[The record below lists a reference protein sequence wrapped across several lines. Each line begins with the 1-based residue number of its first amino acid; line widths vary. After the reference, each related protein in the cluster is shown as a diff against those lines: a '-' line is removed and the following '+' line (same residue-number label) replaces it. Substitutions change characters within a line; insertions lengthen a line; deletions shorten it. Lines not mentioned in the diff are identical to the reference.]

1 MIIPTEEEMK
11 MYAKFAPLEEW
22 RKRASGTELRDDAPE
37 DMKLLA
43 LEEQE
48 WREKLR
54 KQRENDPLYRMLN
67 SYYNKSIFKG
77 YSQKGCVLFLLQQN
91 GPGQVNKLPTLMWS
105 ISTKKYIRC
114 WNQHKIGGIKN
125 GMDYIY

>member
-11 MYAKFAPLEEW
+11 MYEKFEPLQKW
-22 RKRASGTELRDDAPE
+22 KKHGFGRELRDDTPE

-48 WREKLR
+48 WREKKR

-67 SYYNKSIFKG
+67 SY
-77 YSQKGCVLFLLQQN
+77 
-91 GPGQVNKLPTLMWS
+91 
-105 ISTKKYIRC
+105 
-114 WNQHKIGGIKN
+114 
-125 GMDYIY
+125 

>member
-11 MYAKFAPLEEW
+11 MYAKFKPLQKW
-22 RKRASGTELRDDAPE
+22 KKRGYGRELRDDTPE

-67 SYYNKSIFKG
+67 SY
-77 YSQKGCVLFLLQQN
+77 
-91 GPGQVNKLPTLMWS
+91 
-105 ISTKKYIRC
+105 
-114 WNQHKIGGIKN
+114 
-125 GMDYIY
+125 

>member
-11 MYAKFAPLEEW
+11 MYEKFEPLQKW
-22 RKRASGTELRDDAPE
+22 KKYGFGRELRDDTPE

-48 WREKLR
+48 WREKKR

-67 SYYNKSIFKG
+67 SY
-77 YSQKGCVLFLLQQN
+77 
-91 GPGQVNKLPTLMWS
+91 
-105 ISTKKYIRC
+105 
-114 WNQHKIGGIKN
+114 
-125 GMDYIY
+125 

>member
-11 MYAKFAPLEEW
+11 MYAKFEPLQKWE
-22 RKRASGTELRDDAPE
+22 KRGYGRELRDDTPE

-48 WREKLR
+48 WREKMR

-67 SYYNKSIFKG
+67 SF
-77 YSQKGCVLFLLQQN
+77 
-91 GPGQVNKLPTLMWS
+91 
-105 ISTKKYIRC
+105 
-114 WNQHKIGGIKN
+114 
-125 GMDYIY
+125 

>member
-11 MYAKFAPLEEW
+11 MYAKFEPLQKW
-22 RKRASGTELRDDAPE
+22 KKRGYGRELRDDTPE
-37 DMKLLA
+37 DMKELA

-67 SYYNKSIFKG
+67 SY
-77 YSQKGCVLFLLQQN
+77 
-91 GPGQVNKLPTLMWS
+91 
-105 ISTKKYIRC
+105 
-114 WNQHKIGGIKN
+114 
-125 GMDYIY
+125 

>member
-11 MYAKFAPLEEW
+11 MYVKFEPLEEW

-48 WREKLR
+48 WYEKLR

-67 SYYNKSIFKG
+67 SY
-77 YSQKGCVLFLLQQN
+77 
-91 GPGQVNKLPTLMWS
+91 
-105 ISTKKYIRC
+105 
-114 WNQHKIGGIKN
+114 
-125 GMDYIY
+125 

>member
-11 MYAKFAPLEEW
+11 MYAKFEPL
-22 RKRASGTELRDDAPE
+22 RKWKKRGYGRELRDDTPE

-48 WREKLR
+48 WREKKR

-67 SYYNKSIFKG
+67 SF
-77 YSQKGCVLFLLQQN
+77 
-91 GPGQVNKLPTLMWS
+91 
-105 ISTKKYIRC
+105 
-114 WNQHKIGGIKN
+114 
-125 GMDYIY
+125 

>member
-11 MYAKFAPLEEW
+11 MCAKFEPLQKW
-22 RKRASGTELRDDAPE
+22 KKRGYGRELRDDTPE
-37 DMKLLA
+37 DMKALA

-67 SYYNKSIFKG
+67 SY
-77 YSQKGCVLFLLQQN
+77 
-91 GPGQVNKLPTLMWS
+91 
-105 ISTKKYIRC
+105 
-114 WNQHKIGGIKN
+114 
-125 GMDYIY
+125 

>member
-37 DMKLLA
+37 DMKSLA

-54 KQRENDPLYRMLN
+54 KKRENDPLYRMLN
-67 SYYNKSIFKG
+67 SY
-77 YSQKGCVLFLLQQN
+77 
-91 GPGQVNKLPTLMWS
+91 
-105 ISTKKYIRC
+105 
-114 WNQHKIGGIKN
+114 
-125 GMDYIY
+125 

>member
-11 MYAKFAPLEEW
+11 MYTKFEPLQKW
-22 RKRASGTELRDDAPE
+22 KKRGYGRELRDDTPE

-67 SYYNKSIFKG
+67 SY
-77 YSQKGCVLFLLQQN
+77 
-91 GPGQVNKLPTLMWS
+91 
-105 ISTKKYIRC
+105 
-114 WNQHKIGGIKN
+114 
-125 GMDYIY
+125 

>member
-11 MYAKFAPLEEW
+11 MYVKFEPLQKW
-22 RKRASGTELRDDAPE
+22 KKRGYGRELRDDTPE

-67 SYYNKSIFKG
+67 SY
-77 YSQKGCVLFLLQQN
+77 
-91 GPGQVNKLPTLMWS
+91 
-105 ISTKKYIRC
+105 
-114 WNQHKIGGIKN
+114 
-125 GMDYIY
+125 

>member
-11 MYAKFAPLEEW
+11 MYATFAPLEEW

-67 SYYNKSIFKG
+67 SY
-77 YSQKGCVLFLLQQN
+77 
-91 GPGQVNKLPTLMWS
+91 
-105 ISTKKYIRC
+105 
-114 WNQHKIGGIKN
+114 
-125 GMDYIY
+125 

>member
-11 MYAKFAPLEEW
+11 MYAKFEPLQKW
-22 RKRASGTELRDDAPE
+22 KKRGYSRELRDDTPE
-37 DMKLLA
+37 DMKALA

-67 SYYNKSIFKG
+67 SY
-77 YSQKGCVLFLLQQN
+77 
-91 GPGQVNKLPTLMWS
+91 
-105 ISTKKYIRC
+105 
-114 WNQHKIGGIKN
+114 
-125 GMDYIY
+125 

>member
-48 WREKLR
+48 WRRKLR

-67 SYYNKSIFKG
+67 SY
-77 YSQKGCVLFLLQQN
+77 
-91 GPGQVNKLPTLMWS
+91 
-105 ISTKKYIRC
+105 
-114 WNQHKIGGIKN
+114 
-125 GMDYIY
+125 

>member
-11 MYAKFAPLEEW
+11 MYAKFEPLEKW

-48 WREKLR
+48 WHNKLR
-54 KQRENDPLYRMLN
+54 KQRENDPIYRMLN
-67 SYYNKSIFKG
+67 SF
-77 YSQKGCVLFLLQQN
+77 
-91 GPGQVNKLPTLMWS
+91 
-105 ISTKKYIRC
+105 
-114 WNQHKIGGIKN
+114 
-125 GMDYIY
+125 

>member
-54 KQRENDPLYRMLN
+54 KQRENEPLYRMLN
-67 SYYNKSIFKG
+67 SY
-77 YSQKGCVLFLLQQN
+77 
-91 GPGQVNKLPTLMWS
+91 
-105 ISTKKYIRC
+105 
-114 WNQHKIGGIKN
+114 
-125 GMDYIY
+125 

>member
-11 MYAKFAPLEEW
+11 MHAKFEPLQKW
-22 RKRASGTELRDDAPE
+22 KKRGYGRELRDDTPE
-37 DMKLLA
+37 DMKALA

-67 SYYNKSIFKG
+67 SY
-77 YSQKGCVLFLLQQN
+77 
-91 GPGQVNKLPTLMWS
+91 
-105 ISTKKYIRC
+105 
-114 WNQHKIGGIKN
+114 
-125 GMDYIY
+125 

>member
-11 MYAKFAPLEEW
+11 MYAKLAPLEEW

-67 SYYNKSIFKG
+67 SY
-77 YSQKGCVLFLLQQN
+77 
-91 GPGQVNKLPTLMWS
+91 
-105 ISTKKYIRC
+105 
-114 WNQHKIGGIKN
+114 
-125 GMDYIY
+125 

>member
-37 DMKLLA
+37 NMKLLA

-48 WREKLR
+48 WRRKLR

-67 SYYNKSIFKG
+67 SY
-77 YSQKGCVLFLLQQN
+77 
-91 GPGQVNKLPTLMWS
+91 
-105 ISTKKYIRC
+105 
-114 WNQHKIGGIKN
+114 
-125 GMDYIY
+125 

>member
-37 DMKLLA
+37 DMKALA

-67 SYYNKSIFKG
+67 SY
-77 YSQKGCVLFLLQQN
+77 
-91 GPGQVNKLPTLMWS
+91 
-105 ISTKKYIRC
+105 
-114 WNQHKIGGIKN
+114 
-125 GMDYIY
+125 